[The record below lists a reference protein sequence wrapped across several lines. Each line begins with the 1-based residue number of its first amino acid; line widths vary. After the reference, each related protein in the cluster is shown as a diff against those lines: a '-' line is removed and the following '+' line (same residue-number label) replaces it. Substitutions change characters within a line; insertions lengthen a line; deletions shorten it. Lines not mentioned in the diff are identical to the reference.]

1 MNLTNHQPDS
11 SRKKREKIQNK
22 KIRNEEVVTDNTKI
36 ERIKREYYEQLYVNK
51 MDNLEEMGKFLE
63 KNNLPRLKQEEK
75 ENKSRPITSTEIE
88 TVIKNLPTNNSLGPN
103 GLKGK
108 KQRTFREELTPIL
121 LKLFQKIAEGG
132 KLMKIDAKF
141 LTEILATTH

>member
-36 ERIKREYYEQLYVNK
+36 ERINREYYEQLYVNK

-63 KNNLPRLKQEEK
+63 KYNLARLKQEEK

-108 KQRTFREELTPIL
+108 KQQTFREELTPIL